1 MAKQIFVNLP
11 VKDLGKTRDFFS
23 KLGFTFNEQFSDE
36 NAACMVIDDNIFS
49 MLLTE
54 PFFKT
59 FINKEVADATKTA
72 EAIISLSAGSREEV
86 DEMVRKAVAGGG
98 TITKDA
104 QDHGWMYQASFAD
117 LDGHQ
122 WEVCF
127 MDEEMLK
134 QQMAGQPE
142 AAQDQPD
149 QVQDEPH
156 TSILPD

>member
-104 QDHGWMYQASFAD
+104 QDHGWMYIHGFQDINGHLWEFAY
-117 LDGHQ
+117 
-122 WEVCF
+122 
-127 MDEEMLK
+127 MD
-134 QQMAGQPE
+134 AG
-142 AAQDQPD
+142 A
-149 QVQDEPH
+149 
-156 TSILPD
+156 LPQG